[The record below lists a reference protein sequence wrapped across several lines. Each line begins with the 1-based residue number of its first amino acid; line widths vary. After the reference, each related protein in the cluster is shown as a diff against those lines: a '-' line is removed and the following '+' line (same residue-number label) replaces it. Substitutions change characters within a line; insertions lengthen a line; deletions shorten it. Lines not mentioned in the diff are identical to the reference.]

1 MKEWNIIN
9 KKNITM
15 IGDQKSDMEFAI
27 NAKIKFALF
36 LNGNLFNFI
45 KTLVSKKTLNFD
57 EQSSNSY
64 YWI

>member
-1 MKEWNIIN
+1 
-9 KKNITM
+9 M

-57 EQSSNSY
+57 EQSLNSY

>member
-45 KTLVSKKTLNFD
+45 KTLVSKKKL
-57 EQSSNSY
+57 
-64 YWI
+64 

>member
-1 MKEWNIIN
+1 MVI
-9 KKNITM
+9 
-15 IGDQKSDMEFAI
+15 KSDMEFAI

-45 KTLVSKKTLNFD
+45 KTLVSKKILNFD